1 MLSVAERSGGGL
13 RITHRTGC
21 PELAATL
28 VKTPPLMHRCE
39 GGEGSGSLG
48 RLVR

>member
-1 MLSVAERSGGGL
+1 MLNVAEKSGGGL
-13 RITHRTGC
+13 RITHRTGY

-28 VKTPPLMHRCE
+28 VKTPSLMHRCE
-39 GGEGSGSLG
+39 GGEGGGSIG